1 MNIPFLSFNSTNAK
15 IRDESLKA
23 FEQVFDKSW
32 YVLGDAVSGFEKE
45 YAAFNNV
52 DFCIGISNGLDA
64 LHLALKCVGIGPGD
78 EVITPSNSFI
88 ASALAISYTGAVPI
102 FAEPNIQTYNIDP
115 GEIEKHITSK
125 TKAIMPVHL
134 YGQACE
140 MDRIIAIAKKHD
152 LYIIE
157 DNAQAQ
163 GATFKNKKTGSF
175 GIVNATSFYP
185 GKNLGALGD
194 AGAVTTNDVTLAQ
207 KVKMLRNYGSIEKYQ
222 HDCIGYNMRLDE
234 IQAALLSVKLKYLD
248 SWTKERQ
255 QIAGWYDE
263 ALKNIDDIILPVVA
277 THCTHV
283 YHLYVI
289 RTKRRNELRDYLA
302 KNSIGTLIHY
312 PIPAHLQKAYEE
324 LGHIKGDFPVA
335 EEIAATCLSLPLF
348 PGLSQKEVFFV
359 AETIKIFFLNA

>member
-1 MNIPFLSFNSTNAK
+1 MNIPFLSFSSTNAT

-45 YAAFNNV
+45 YASFNDV
-52 DFCIGISNGLDA
+52 DFCIGTSNGLDA
-64 LHLALKCVGIGPGD
+64 LHLSLKSVGVGPGD

-88 ASALAISYTGAVPI
+88 ASALAISYTGAIPI

-115 GEIEKHITSK
+115 GEIEKHITAK

-140 MDRIIAIAKKHD
+140 MDRIVDIAGKHD

-163 GATFKNKKTGSF
+163 GAAFKNKKTGSF
-175 GIVNATSFYP
+175 GNVNATSFYP

-194 AGAVTTNDVTLAQ
+194 AGAVTTNDLMLAQ
-207 KVKMLRNYGSIEKYQ
+207 KVRMLRNYGSIEKYQ

-263 ALKNIDDIILPVVA
+263 ALKNIDEIILPVVA
-277 THCTHV
+277 ADCTHV

-289 RTKRRNELRDYLA
+289 RTKKRNELREYLA
-302 KNSIGTLIHY
+302 KNNIGTLIHY
-312 PIPAHLQKAYEE
+312 PVSTHLQKAYKD
-324 LGHIKGDFPVA
+324 LRHKKGDFPVA
-335 EEIAATCLSLPLF
+335 EEIASTCLSLPLF
-348 PGLSQKEVFFV
+348 PGLSQEEVFFV
-359 AETIKIFFLNA
+359 AGTIKKFF

>member
-1 MNIPFLSFNSTNAK
+1 MNIPFLSFSSTNAT

-45 YAAFNNV
+45 YASFNDV
-52 DFCIGISNGLDA
+52 DFCIGTSNGLDA
-64 LHLALKCVGIGPGD
+64 LHLSLKSVGVGPGD

-88 ASALAISYTGAVPI
+88 ASALAISYTGAIPI

-115 GEIEKHITSK
+115 GEIEKHITAK

-140 MDRIIAIAKKHD
+140 MDRIVDIAGKHD

-163 GATFKNKKTGSF
+163 GAAFKNKKTGSF
-175 GIVNATSFYP
+175 GNVNATSFYP

-194 AGAVTTNDVTLAQ
+194 AGAVTTNDLTLAQ
-207 KVKMLRNYGSIEKYQ
+207 KVKMLRNYGSLEKYQ

-234 IQAALLSVKLKYLD
+234 VQAALLSVKLKYLD

-255 QIAGWYDE
+255 QIAAWYDE
-263 ALKNIDDIILPVVA
+263 ALQNIDDLILPGVA
-277 THCTHV
+277 AYCTHV

-289 RTKRRNELRDYLA
+289 RTKKRNELREYLA
-302 KNSIGTLIHY
+302 KNNIGTLIHY
-312 PIPAHLQKAYEE
+312 PVPTHLQKAYQD
-324 LGHIKGDFPVA
+324 LGHKEGDFPIA
-335 EEIAATCLSLPLF
+335 EEIASTCLSLPLF
-348 PGLSQKEVFFV
+348 PGLSQKEVIFV
-359 AETIKIFFLNA
+359 AETIKKFF

>member
-1 MNIPFLSFNSTNAK
+1 MNIPFLSFSSTNAK

-32 YVLGDAVSGFEKE
+32 YILGDAVSGFEKE
-45 YAAFNNV
+45 YASFNNV

-64 LHLALKCVGIGPGD
+64 LHLALKSVDIGPGD

-88 ASALAISYTGAVPI
+88 ASALAISYTGATPI
-102 FAEPNIQTYNIDP
+102 FAEPDIQTYNINPD
-115 GEIEKHITSK
+115 EIEKHITSK

-134 YGQACE
+134 YGQACV
-140 MDRIIAIAKKHD
+140 MDRIMDIARKHD

-163 GATFKNKKTGSF
+163 GATFKNDKTGSF
-175 GIVNATSFYP
+175 GEVNATSFYP

-194 AGAVTTNDVTLAQ
+194 AGAITTNDSILAQ
-207 KVKMLRNYGSIEKYQ
+207 KVKMLRNYGSIEKY
-222 HDCIGYNMRLDE
+222 HHESIGYNMRLDE
-234 IQAALLSVKLKYLD
+234 IQAALLSVKLKFLD

-263 ALKNIDDIILPVVA
+263 ALKNIDGIILPVTA
-277 THCTHV
+277 AACTHV

-289 RTKRRNELRDYLA
+289 RTKKRDELQDHL
-302 KNSIGTLIHY
+302 KKHSIGSLIHY
-312 PIPAHLQKAYEE
+312 PIPPHLQKAYEN
-324 LGHIKGDFPVA
+324 LGYKKGDFPIA
-335 EEIAATCLSLPLF
+335 EEIASTCLSLPLF
-348 PGLSQKEVFFV
+348 PGLTQKEVSFV
-359 AETIKIFFLNA
+359 AETIKNFF